1 MADLDFYA
9 VAIRQIQEDLIKK
22 LEEVIPRLKK
32 LSDTEM
38 INVAQQIDFMTEL
51 DELGYGRLLDRM
63 NKAYEDEILRAYREL
78 SRARVA
84 ISSSSAVLIDQL
96 RSFDMEYLSSGV
108 QEYANDL
115 KVALMRG
122 IITGEA
128 TAVIVENLRS
138 NFGPGKR
145 IGSARSVAIVNDTF
159 ARFSNANRLKA
170 FESLGDDVKYIYIGP
185 GKEDPNTRDSCVKV
199 LEYVEKNGPLTASEI
214 RDLRNVI
221 GQQKDGSRFF
231 GFSDRGGYN
240 CRHDWIRDV

>member
-22 LEEVIPRLKK
+22 LEQVIPRLKK

-96 RSFDMEYLSSGV
+96 RGFDMEYLSSGV

-145 IGSARSVAIVNDTF
+145 IGSARSVALVNDTF

-170 FESLGDDVKYIYIGP
+170 FESLGDDVKFIYIGP
-185 GKEDPNTRDSCVKV
+185 RDANTRDSCMAVMD
-199 LEYVEKNGPLTASEI
+199 YIDKNGPLTASEI

-240 CRHDWIRDV
+240 CRHDFIRDV